1 MRHRDK
7 AILLYADSETDAD
20 ILYAAKIFIPDPFAY
35 VRIGRKSF
43 MVVSDLEYSRAR
55 DQAQVDH
62 VLSQNDLMKK
72 LPATA
77 SGPATIADA
86 LAYVLRHKGVRRIQV
101 PRTFPLGLADE
112 LRKGGLLV
120 ECAKEPF
127 FPERALKDER
137 DVAHIRE
144 ALSAAEHGM
153 RAAMNVL
160 REARILKNR
169 RNALSHGGRLLT
181 AERLKAIIQRA
192 VIEKDCLARHTIV
205 SCGPQSYNPHE
216 EGRGTLYAHQPLIID
231 IFPRS
236 NRTGYYGDITRTV
249 VKGEPPEWVVRA
261 YTAVRQAQAI
271 AISSIRPGARGN
283 RIHEKILR
291 FFEQSG
297 FPTKKLG
304 DTMIGFFHGT
314 GHGLGLALHEYP
326 WISQR
331 PCTLKAGHVVTVEP
345 GLYCPD
351 RGGVRLEDVVWVT
364 EQGPEVLTRFPKV
377 LKV

>member
-35 VRIGRKSF
+35 FRIGRRSF

-62 VLSQNDLMKK
+62 VLSQHELTKK

-77 SGPATIADA
+77 SDPATIADA
-86 LAYVLRHKGVRRIQV
+86 LSYVLRQKGVRRIQV

-120 ECAKEPF
+120 QCAKDPF
-127 FPERALKDER
+127 FPERALKDEHE
-137 DVAHIRE
+137 VAHIRE
-144 ALSAAEHGM
+144 ALRAAEDGM

-160 REARILKNR
+160 REARVLKNK
-169 RNALSHGGRLLT
+169 RNALSYEGRLLT
-181 AERLKAIIQRA
+181 AERLKAIIHRA

-216 EGRGTLYAHQPLIID
+216 EGRGILYAHQPLIID

-249 VKGEPPEWVVRA
+249 VKGDPPEWVVRA

-271 AISSIRPGARGN
+271 AISHIRPGARGN

-291 FFEQSG
+291 FFEQRG

-304 DTMIGFFHGT
+304 DTPIGFFHGT
-314 GHGLGLALHEYP
+314 GHGLGLALHEHP
-326 WISQR
+326 WISQKA
-331 PCTLKAGHVVTVEP
+331 CTLKAGHVVTVEP
-345 GLYCPD
+345 GLYCP
-351 RGGVRLEDVVWVT
+351 RTGGVRLEDVVWVT
-364 EQGPEVLTRFPKV
+364 EQGPEVLTRFPKILRV
-377 LKV
+377 